1 MRPPERCVRLDGMPY
16 NPPHDVVT
24 DVETIAAFV
33 EKHPLATLITH
44 DGVTPQADMVPL
56 LLVDDDDAPTGKALI
71 GHVARANPLWQNG
84 RHEGL
89 TLVTFGPLEH
99 YVSPSWYPSKA
110 EHHRVVP
117 TWNYLVAHAWGELE
131 VHDDPRWVRGV
142 VAKLTGAMEGGRD
155 EPWRMGQAPRDYLD
169 DMLTKIV
176 GIRISVQRMEA
187 RFKVSSHRSDADR
200 LGARDGIATELDG
213 RGAAE
218 LADAMGESSSSQTSS
233 MPVVNDARMTS

>member
-1 MRPPERCVRLDGMPY
+1 M
-16 NPPHDVVT
+16 
-24 DVETIAAFV
+24 
-33 EKHPLATLITH
+33 
-44 DGVTPQADMVPL
+44 
-56 LLVDDDDAPTGKALI
+56 
-71 GHVARANPLWQNG
+71 ARANPLWENG

-89 TLVTFGPLEH
+89 TLATFGPLEH

-131 VHDDPRWVRGV
+131 VQDDPRWVRGV
-142 VAKLTGAMEGGRD
+142 IAKLTGAMEGGRD

>member
-1 MRPPERCVRLDGMPY
+1 MPGSSRTLRAPAERCVRLNGMPY
-16 NPPHDVVT
+16 NPPHDAVT
-24 DVETIAAFV
+24 DLETIAAFV
-33 EKHPLATLITH
+33 AKHPLATLITH

-71 GHVARANPLWQNG
+71 GHVARANPLWENG

-89 TLVTFGPLEH
+89 TLATFGPLEH

-142 VAKLTGAMEGGRD
+142 VAKLTGAMR
-155 EPWRMGQAPRDYLD
+155 A
-169 DMLTKIV
+169 
-176 GIRISVQRMEA
+176 
-187 RFKVSSHRSDADR
+187 
-200 LGARDGIATELDG
+200 GATS
-213 RGAAE
+213 RGAWGRHRA
-218 LADAMGESSSSQTSS
+218 TIW
-233 MPVVNDARMTS
+233 TTC